1 MSSSRSAAACA
12 PGTRPRLGLGESTAI
27 ATMET
32 LATTHGTSP
41 GEVPATLGSP
51 GLLGAL
57 VIRHTR
63 KGLLTAAI
71 RRAGRVLF
79 PAQA

>member
-1 MSSSRSAAACA
+1 
-12 PGTRPRLGLGESTAI
+12 
-27 ATMET
+27 MET

-51 GLLGAL
+51 GLLDAL

-63 KGLLTAAI
+63 KGPLTPAI